1 MSAIPYT
8 HVHVHT
14 HTIIIIII
22 IIIINT
28 IQFFGKK
35 RK

>member
-1 MSAIPYT
+1 M
-8 HVHVHT
+8 HT

-28 IQFFGKK
+28 LVGEVSGGDDMYPPPLI
-35 RK
+35 